1 MQTKAFN
8 KILQPFLVN
17 NTKEKKSQ
25 KTRNIG
31 IEEKHLNLTKNA
43 YGKKKECLWKD
54 YLPYLLRVHL
64 LWSGWVAEGRGFQK
78 HIISNQLQAV

>member
-17 NTKEKKSQ
+17 NRKEKKEKKSQ

-31 IEEKHLNLTKNA
+31 IEEKHLNLTKNV
-43 YGKKKECLWKD
+43 YGKKEKKRMFMER
-54 YLPYLLRVHL
+54 LPPLPLTGSPTL
-64 LWSGWVAEGRGFQK
+64 EWLGR
-78 HIISNQLQAV
+78 